1 MPAMAFTKKPP
12 YLDTEDTLEEVG
24 ISRRQL
30 NYWLEKELF
39 TPELGDDAKKFTEK
53 DIKVLKFAQR
63 LIVEQQFPV
72 EVVKRFI
79 DAATSAN
86 SGWQGIDLEDFQY
99 LDVKSGTLLSKKSLE
114 SILWGEFG
122 ASASEQEAEAR
133 LYDLMLLLFR
143 LVRSTRP
150 SPAAYNE
157 RREEILRQ
165 LYAWEMAARLV
176 WGPTSYN
183 PEPHIHVDP
192 ELENELAGLAR
203 PEKWVIAADRRLRS
217 FEVVAREDSDRAAE
231 WGNWGR
237 FYTHDAVEA
246 AKKALEPPATESS
259 PADIEEVPWDD
270 GEPPF

>member
-1 MPAMAFTKKPP
+1 MTAVAFTKKTP

-24 ISRRQL
+24 ITRRQL
-30 NYWLEKELF
+30 NYWCEKGLF
-39 TPELGDDAKKFTEK
+39 TPELGSEAKKFTEK
-53 DIKVLKFAQR
+53 DIKLLKFAQR

-99 LDVKSGTLLSKKSLE
+99 LDVKSGNLLSMKSLD

-122 ASASEQEAEAR
+122 ASANEQEVESR

-157 RREEILRQ
+157 T
-165 LYAWEMAARLV
+165 
-176 WGPTSYN
+176 P
-183 PEPHIHVDP
+183 D
-192 ELENELAGLAR
+192 
-203 PEKWVIAADRRLRS
+203 RS
-217 FEVVAREDSDRAAE
+217 FGSCMPGKWPRA
-231 WGNWGR
+231 
-237 FYTHDAVEA
+237 
-246 AKKALEPPATESS
+246 
-259 PADIEEVPWDD
+259 
-270 GEPPF
+270 